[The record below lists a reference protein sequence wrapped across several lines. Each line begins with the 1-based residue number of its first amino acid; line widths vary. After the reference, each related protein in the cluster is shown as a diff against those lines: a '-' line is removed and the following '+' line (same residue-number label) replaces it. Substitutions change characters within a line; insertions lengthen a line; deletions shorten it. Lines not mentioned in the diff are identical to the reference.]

1 MTSEV
6 LSKIGLGIDVG
17 VFIIIQFIFII
28 VLITLLTIFIIREV
42 KLKKKYNKFMQG
54 SSAESLEDAIAKL
67 FEDNHKIKKVVNA
80 NRGDIRQLYRN
91 MTKTLQKVGIVKYDA
106 YQQMGGLLSFSLAL
120 LDEYNTGFILNSVH
134 TSDGC
139 YTYTKQIIEG
149 KCELELGNEEK
160 IALEKAIGSETLW
173 N

>member
-6 LSKIGLGIDVG
+6 LSKMGLGIDVG
-17 VFIIIQFIFII
+17 IFIIIQFVIII
-28 VLITLLTIFIIREV
+28 VLIALVSIFIVRDV
-42 KLKKKYNKFMQG
+42 KLQRRYNKFMQG
-54 SSAESLEDAIAKL
+54 SSAESLETAIAKL

-91 MTKTLQKVGIVKYDA
+91 MTKTIQKVGIVKYDA
-106 YQQMGGLLSFSLAL
+106 YQQMGGMLSFSLAL
-120 LDEYNTGFILNSVH
+120 LDEENSGFLLNSVH

-149 KCELELGNEEK
+149 KCELELGNEER
-160 IALEKAIGSETLW
+160 IALEKAISSEEL
-173 N
+173 

>member
-1 MTSEV
+1 MTSDV

-17 VFIIIQFIFII
+17 IFIIIQFIII
-28 VLITLLTIFIIREV
+28 LVLITIVTIFIVREV
-42 KLKKKYNKFMQG
+42 NLQKKYNKFMQG

-80 NRGDIRQLYRN
+80 NRGDIRQLYHN
-91 MTKTLQKVGIVKYDA
+91 MTRTLQKVGIVKYDA
-106 YQQMGGLLSFSLAL
+106 YQQMGGLLSFSLAI
-120 LDEYNTGFILNSVH
+120 LDEYNSGFILNSVH

-149 KCELELGNEEK
+149 KCELELGNEERM
-160 IALEKAIGSETLW
+160 ALEKAIGSEEL
-173 N
+173 

>member
-1 MTSEV
+1 MTENA
-6 LSKIGLGIDVG
+6 LNRMGINIDIGYLIIALFV
-17 VFIIIQFIFII
+17 IIIVMII
-28 VLITLLTIFIIREV
+28 LLTIFIVREV
-42 KLKKKYNKFMQG
+42 RLQKKYNKFMSG

-67 FEDNHKIKKVVNA
+67 FEDNVKIKKVVNA

-91 MTKTLQKVGIVKYDA
+91 MTRTFQKIGVVKYDA

-120 LDEYNTGFILNSVH
+120 LDEENNGFILNSVH

-139 YTYTKQIIEG
+139 YTYTKEIYEG

-160 IALEKAIGSETLW
+160 IALQKAIGEEDSK
-173 N
+173 

>member
-6 LSKIGLGIDVG
+6 LSKMGLGIDLG
-17 VFIIIQFIFII
+17 IFIIIQFILILILII
-28 VLITLLTIFIIREV
+28 LLTVFIVREV
-42 KLKKKYNKFMQG
+42 KLQKKYRLFMKG
-54 SSAESLEDAIAKL
+54 SSAESLESAIAKL
-67 FEDNHKIKKVVNA
+67 FEDNQKIKKVVNA

-106 YQQMGGLLSFSLAL
+106 YQQMGGMLSFSLAL
-120 LDEYNTGFILNSVH
+120 LDEDNSGFILNSVH

-160 IALEKAIGSETLW
+160 LALEKAIGSEDL
-173 N
+173 